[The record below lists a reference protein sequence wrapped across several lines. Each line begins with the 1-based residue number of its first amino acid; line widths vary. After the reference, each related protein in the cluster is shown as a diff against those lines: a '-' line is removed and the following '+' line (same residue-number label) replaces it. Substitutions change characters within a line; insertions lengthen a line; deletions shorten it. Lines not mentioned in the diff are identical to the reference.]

1 MPALAFGP
9 GLNVEGA
16 LFRACDGP
24 KQSGQ
29 GMKAA
34 AAAAATEDVQ
44 GSGREERKDASKEE
58 RPGKKQLHREA
69 AIDLDMRN
77 NTGLL

>member
-24 KQSGQ
+24 KQSGA
-29 GMKAA
+29 GRKTAA
-34 AAAAATEDVQ
+34 AGGGEGKEEKKVD
-44 GSGREERKDASKEE
+44 REEKTSGVEVGSRGD
-58 RPGKKQLHREA
+58 LH
-69 AIDLDMRN
+69 N

>member
-24 KQSGQ
+24 KQSGR
-29 GMKAA
+29 GLKVAVAA
-34 AAAAATEDVQ
+34 AEDAQV
-44 GSGREERKDASKEE
+44 KEE
-58 RPGKKQLHREA
+58 QRGDDKEEKAEPKRVQHSA
-69 AIDLDMRN
+69 AIDLELRN